1 MEVANPFVNAN
12 MAIFTKEK
20 ISDYTYEFSIVGVI
34 ILKNDTKNKI
44 LIRIKDTLY
53 MC

>member
-12 MAIFTKEK
+12 MAILTNEK

-34 ILKNDTKNKI
+34 MLKNDTKNII
-44 LIRIKDTLY
+44 LIKIKNT
-53 MC
+53 